1 MSRLTIALIFLPV
14 MAFAQDA
21 APPDLQEWRA
31 AIDDVLA
38 QPPAAVG
45 AQDLQRLEESLRFA
59 GPYFAAPD
67 PGVSDANRELMRRIT
82 AYLAQVNLQTG
93 NPRTRFALRRA
104 SQALASLR
112 LAVFA
117 PQPTALAANPEPSPS
132 FDPRAPVIENV
143 ADADAP
149 TVRELRSH
157 YESVAAQA
165 TGAWQAADSLRAR
178 LAVRGM
184 ALNPQTASSALRI
197 QLYLETAA
205 DAMRGHEW
213 DDARDNI
220 TRAEYETQKL
230 LRTMGR

>member
-21 APPDLQEWRA
+21 PDLQEWRT

-38 QPPAAVG
+38 QPPATVG

-59 GPYFAAPD
+59 GPYFAAAD
-67 PGVSDANRELMRRIT
+67 SASLGINRELIRRIA
-82 AYLAQVNLQTG
+82 AYLFQVNLQTR

-104 SQALASLR
+104 NQALASLR
-112 LAVFA
+112 LAVVA
-117 PQPTALAANPEPSPS
+117 PQPAPPVAKPQQPQS
-132 FDPRAPVIENV
+132 FDPRAPVVENV
-143 ADADAP
+143 TEADAP
-149 TVRELRSH
+149 TVRELRSR
-157 YESVAAQA
+157 YESAAAQA
-165 TGAWQAADSLRAR
+165 TGAWEAAGTLRAS

-184 ALNPQTASSALRI
+184 GLNPQMASSALRI

-220 TRAEYETQKL
+220 ARAEYETQKL
-230 LRTMGR
+230 LRTIGR